1 MGAALERYRLAT
13 SAPRTAGGGGSK
25 AAGGGS
31 KGSTST
37 TASRSPAPTAR
48 RRWSWST
55 GWPTGS
61 AGWSW
66 VGPAIDPAAR
76 TATRQTLRWLRDTAR
91 EDPLQL
97 PILLRDVRDAGP
109 HRVAG
114 P

>member
-13 SAPRTAGGGGSK
+13 SAPRTAGGFR
-25 AAGGGS
+25 
-31 KGSTST
+31 
-37 TASRSPAPTAR
+37 SRWRRVEGVDLHDRVSLANPDSPSPVVMVHGLADR
-48 RRWSWST
+48 VR
-55 GWPTGS
+55 GLVL
-61 AGWSW
+61 
-66 VGPAIDPAAR
+66 VGPTIDPAAR
-76 TATRQTLRWLRDTAR
+76 TATRQILRWLRDTAR